1 MVAERDTVLA
11 EARRTR
17 ATRAAP
23 RAPVVEAPALALP
36 DQRVSR
42 DFVTLANDVLGI
54 YDFAVVATTGYVSR
68 LIWDGLKYDTFP
80 DTRASA
86 LTSSTIVLI
95 AAIVAPLLLRDRSLT
110 TLLSFQ
116 QRRTVVTRV
125 TTNFI
130 VLAGVLLGIGFLTR
144 ALDSIPRG
152 WVALW
157 SALALGL
164 LVYGRL
170 VTSRYLSRLERR
182 GYVRDVVAIV
192 GSGPGAD
199 RLITHLQATR
209 GAGIEILGVFDD
221 RYDRDPISL
230 NMPVGN
236 IADLLDLGK
245 QRRIDWILL
254 NLPVHAEKR
263 ITDTCLQIKALASS
277 IALCPTWIGP
287 RTVAR
292 TDLLCD
298 ELAVSV
304 LVDRPL
310 RGRDIVVKR
319 LTDAMLGGLLT
330 LLLLP
335 LMGCIAAAVAL
346 ESRGPILFRQTRL
359 GWNNREFTIL
369 KFRTMQWLE
378 IPPETLVQTTRI
390 DVRVTRVGKFLRRLS
405 LDELPQLFNVLAGEM
420 SLVGPRPHALDMT
433 TKNLRNYEI
442 VREYAHRHRVKP
454 GITGWAQVNGF
465 RGPTHEPAELSRRV
479 EYDLQYVENWSLS
492 FDLKILFRTV
502 LVVFGDRN
510 AY

>member
-1 MVAERDTVLA
+1 M
-11 EARRTR
+11 
-17 ATRAAP
+17 
-23 RAPVVEAPALALP
+23 
-36 DQRVSR
+36 
-42 DFVTLANDVLGI
+42 
-54 YDFAVVATTGYVSR
+54 
-68 LIWDGLKYDTFP
+68 
-80 DTRASA
+80 
-86 LTSSTIVLI
+86 
-95 AAIVAPLLLRDRSLT
+95 
-110 TLLSFQ
+110 
-116 QRRTVVTRV
+116 
-125 TTNFI
+125 
-130 VLAGVLLGIGFLTR
+130 LAGVLLGIGFLTR
-144 ALDSIPRG
+144 ALDSVPRG

-157 SALALGL
+157 SAFALGFL
-164 LVYGRL
+164 IFGRV

-199 RLITHLQATR
+199 RLIAHLRATR

-230 NMPVGN
+230 NTPVGN
-236 IADLLDLGK
+236 ISDLLDLGK

-254 NLPVHAEKR
+254 NLPVSAEKR

-319 LTDAMLGGLLT
+319 LTDATIGGILT
-330 LLLLP
+330 VLLLP
-335 LMGCIAAAVAL
+335 VMGCIAAAIAI

-369 KFRTMQWLE
+369 KFRTMRWLE
-378 IPPETLVQTTRI
+378 IPAQALVQTTRI
-390 DVRVTRVGKFLRRLS
+390 DARVTRVGKFLRRLS
-405 LDELPQLFNVLAGEM
+405 LDELPQLFNVLIGEM

-433 TKNLRNYEI
+433 TQNLRNYEI

-465 RGPTHEPAELSRRV
+465 RGPTHEPSELSRRV
-479 EYDLQYVENWSLS
+479 EYDLQYVENWSLF